1 MRTRTRRGA
10 PRAHIADRLHSLAIH
25 LLRRVAVAD
34 RRSGVTGPR
43 LSVLSVLVL
52 GGGPRTLGAL
62 AEAERVR
69 PPTMTRLIQTME
81 AEGLVARAASRD
93 DARAT
98 IIRATAAGER
108 VLRRA
113 RARRLAALRGLL
125 AGLEAGQLA
134 HVERAVR
141 ILEPVVG
148 RARTARRQARAV
160 VEAA

>member
-1 MRTRTRRGA
+1 MTTRRKRGA
-10 PRAHIADRLHSLAIH
+10 RRAQLADRLHSLAIH

-34 RRSGVTGPR
+34 QRAGVTGPR

-62 AEAERVR
+62 AQAEHVR
-69 PPTMTRLIQTME
+69 PPTMTRLIQAME
-81 AEGLVARAASRD
+81 VEGLVARARSRD

-113 RARRLAALRGLL
+113 RVRRLAALRALL
-125 AGLEAGQLA
+125 AGLRAGQLA

-141 ILEPVVG
+141 LLEPLVRG
-148 RARTARRQARAV
+148 KGGTRNQA
-160 VEAA
+160 

>member
-1 MRTRTRRGA
+1 MAGWSKRGVR
-10 PRAHIADRLHSLAIH
+10 RAHVADRLHSLAIH

-34 RRSGVTGPR
+34 QRSGVTGPR

-52 GGGPRTLGAL
+52 GGGPRTLGSL

-69 PPTMTRLIQTME
+69 PPTMTRLIQAME
-81 AEGLVARAASRD
+81 AEGLVARTASRA

-113 RARRLAALRGLL
+113 RVRRLAALRRLL
-125 AGLEAGQLA
+125 IRLPPGQLGQ
-134 HVERAVR
+134 V
-141 ILEPVVG
+141 
-148 RARTARRQARAV
+148 ARAIEIIEPTV
-160 VEAA
+160 GD

>member
-1 MRTRTRRGA
+1 MGTERRERDGA
-10 PRAHIADRLHSLAIH
+10 RRAAVADRLHSLAIH
-25 LLRRVAVAD
+25 LLRRVAAAD
-34 RRSGVTGPR
+34 RDAGVTPPR

-62 AEAERVR
+62 AGAERVR
-69 PPTMTRLIQTME
+69 PPTMTRLIQAME
-81 AEGLVARAASRD
+81 AEGLVARAPSRD

-113 RARRLAALRGLL
+113 RVRRLAALRALL
-125 AGLEAGQLA
+125 AGLRAGQLA

-141 ILEPVVG
+141 LLEPLVRG
-148 RARTARRQARAV
+148 KGGTRNQA
-160 VEAA
+160 

>member
-1 MRTRTRRGA
+1 MTTRRKRGA
-10 PRAHIADRLHSLAIH
+10 RRAQLADRLHSLAIH

-34 RRSGVTGPR
+34 QRAGVTGPR

-62 AEAERVR
+62 ATVEHVR
-69 PPTMTRLIQTME
+69 PPTMTRLIQAME
-81 AEGLVARAASRD
+81 VEGLVARARSRD

-113 RARRLAALRGLL
+113 RVRRLAALRALL
-125 AGLEAGQLA
+125 AGLRAGQLA

-141 ILEPVVG
+141 LLEPLVRG
-148 RARTARRQARAV
+148 KGGTRNQA
-160 VEAA
+160 

>member
-1 MRTRTRRGA
+1 MTTRRKRGA
-10 PRAHIADRLHSLAIH
+10 RRAQLADRLHSLAIH

-34 RRSGVTGPR
+34 QRAGVTGPR

-62 AEAERVR
+62 AQAEHVR
-69 PPTMTRLIQTME
+69 PPTMTRLVQAME
-81 AEGLVARAASRD
+81 AEGLVARAPSRD

-113 RARRLAALRGLL
+113 RVRRLAALRALL
-125 AGLEAGQLA
+125 AGLRAGQLA

-141 ILEPVVG
+141 LLEPLVRG
-148 RARTARRQARAV
+148 KGGTRNQA
-160 VEAA
+160 

>member
-1 MRTRTRRGA
+1 MTTRRKRGA
-10 PRAHIADRLHSLAIH
+10 RRAQLADRLHSLAIH

-34 RRSGVTGPR
+34 QRAGVTGPR

-62 AEAERVR
+62 ATVEHVR
-69 PPTMTRLIQTME
+69 PPTMTRLVQAME
-81 AEGLVARAASRD
+81 AEGLVARAPSRD

-113 RARRLAALRGLL
+113 RVRRLAALRALL
-125 AGLEAGQLA
+125 AGLRAGQLA

-141 ILEPVVG
+141 LLEPLVRG
-148 RARTARRQARAV
+148 KGGTRNQA
-160 VEAA
+160 